1 MGQIFPCQILA
12 RTCYYLD
19 MSIKQAL
26 FSESQAK
33 VLFWIF
39 GQPGRCY
46 HLSELRR
53 LTGLGSAS
61 LQREINRLVDAKLAT
76 SEMIG
81 NQRQISANANSPVFN
96 ELCALTRK
104 VVGIVPM
111 LQEALGLI
119 EDKIVLALVYGSVA
133 KETDTATSD
142 IDVMVVGNEL
152 TLGEVLEAL
161 MPVETMLDRK
171 INPTC
176 YTVDEFKKRLSD
188 PDSFVNRV
196 LDQSTIK
203 LIGDADAFRSAH

>member
-1 MGQIFPCQILA
+1 ME
-12 RTCYYLD
+12 RSCYYLD
-19 MSIKQAL
+19 MSIKHAL

-39 GQPGRCY
+39 GQPDRSY

-133 KETDTATSD
+133 KETDTAMSD
-142 IDVMVVGNEL
+142 IDVMLVGPNL
-152 TLGEVLEAL
+152 TMAEVLEVM
-161 MPVETMLDRK
+161 MPVETMLNRK

-176 YTVDEFKKRLSD
+176 YTVEEFKKRLGD

-196 LDQSTIK
+196 LDQPTIK
-203 LIGDADAFRSAH
+203 LIGDTDAFRSTR

>member
-203 LIGDADAFRSAH
+203 LIGDADAFRSAQ

>member
-1 MGQIFPCQILA
+1 
-12 RTCYYLD
+12 
-19 MSIKQAL
+19 MSIKHAL

-39 GQPGRCY
+39 GQPGRSY
-46 HLSELRR
+46 HLNELRR

-76 SEMIG
+76 SEMVG
-81 NQRQISANANSPVFN
+81 NQRQISANADSSVFN

-104 VVGIVPM
+104 VVGIAPI
-111 LQEALGLI
+111 LQEALIPLQDRI
-119 EDKIVLALVYGSVA
+119 SLALIYGSVA

-142 IDVMVVGNEL
+142 IDVMVVSDDL
-152 TLGEVLEAL
+152 TLGEELEKL
-161 MPVETMLDRK
+161 MPVESMFNRK

-176 YTVDEFKKRLSD
+176 YTVKEFKTRLRD

-196 LDQSTIK
+196 LVQPTIE
-203 LIGDADAFRSAH
+203 LIGDVDAFRSAQ